1 MSLAY
6 RLQKWR
12 WDLASNLL
20 VRPFVVV
27 ALGVG
32 LGTALPACEAVVGT
46 HPLFAAVR
54 SWIGAEP
61 GSAQVLLATLA
72 GAMATVV
79 SMVYSI
85 LLVAL
90 SLASMQFST
99 RILAN
104 FVRDARSQWTLGLLV
119 GTFAYC
125 LVVLRSIRTDPPW
138 VPSLSVSVAVAL
150 ALVALG
156 ALIWFIDHIAR
167 GIQANHL
174 VDRIAEGSERAVDDL
189 HDELAVQ
196 GTPLAAADRPALDIT
211 VRARASGYVQ
221 LVDTDALAGVARE
234 GWHLALVPAV
244 GQFVARGAV
253 LARAAPAR
261 ADTAAGRREGPAL
274 PPALENRVHDAVDIG
289 PERTNQQDAAW
300 GFRQIVD
307 IALKAIS
314 PAVNDPSTACT
325 CMDHLGRLLLH
336 AEGRL
341 PAQGIVGVGTGSV
354 EVRVARLEDL
364 VDLSF
369 EQIRQYGASD
379 LAVSLRML
387 RVMGDVA
394 ERTED
399 PGVRAR
405 IGHHARLLVAK
416 TRSAHVPA
424 DCDELDRRMARVE
437 EALGG

>member
-1 MSLAY
+1 MSVSY

-27 ALGVG
+27 AVGVG
-32 LGTALPACEAVVGT
+32 LGTALPAWESIVGL
-46 HPLFAAVR
+46 HPAFSVLR
-54 SWIGAEP
+54 SWIGTEP

-99 RILAN
+99 RILAH

-138 VPSLSVSVAVAL
+138 VPSLSVSLAVVL

-156 ALIWFIDHIAR
+156 ALVWFIDHIAR

-174 VDRIAEGSERAVDDL
+174 VDRIADSTERSIDAL
-189 HDELAVQ
+189 CDELAVR
-196 GTPLAAADRPALDIT
+196 GTPLVAADRPVLGIT

-221 LVDTDALAGVARE
+221 LVDMDALVGVARE
-234 GWHLALVPAV
+234 GWHVALVPAV
-244 GQFVARGAV
+244 GQFVARGGV
-253 LARAAPAR
+253 LARGAR
-261 ADTAAGRREGPAL
+261 AEGALSAEDRAAFPAAIEG
-274 PPALENRVHDAVDIG
+274 RVHDAVDIG
-289 PERTNQQDAAW
+289 PDRTDQQDAAW
-300 GFRQIVD
+300 GFRQVVD

-325 CMDHLGRLLLH
+325 CLDHLGRLLLH

-341 PAQGIVGVGTGSV
+341 PAVGLLGVGTGSV
-354 EVRVARLEDL
+354 EVRTSGLDDL

-369 EQIRQYGASD
+369 EQIRQYGAGD

-387 RVMGDVA
+387 RVMGEVA
-394 ERTED
+394 ERTADARVCE
-399 PGVRAR
+399 R

-416 TRSAHVPA
+416 TRTSHAPA
-424 DCDELDRRMARVE
+424 DCDELERRMSQVE
-437 EALGG
+437 AACSS

>member
-27 ALGVG
+27 AMGVG
-32 LGTALPACEAVVGT
+32 LGTALPAWESIVGLHPAFAV
-46 HPLFAAVR
+46 LR
-54 SWIGAEP
+54 SWIGTEP

-104 FVRDARSQWTLGLLV
+104 ILRDARSQWTLGLLV

-138 VPSLSVSVAVAL
+138 VPSLAVSVAVLL
-150 ALVALG
+150 ALVSLG
-156 ALIWFIDHIAR
+156 ALVWFIDHISR

-174 VDRIAEGSERAVDDL
+174 VDRIAESTERSIDALRDDL
-189 HDELAVQ
+189 AVR
-196 GTPLAAADRPALDIT
+196 GTPLAATDRPVLGIT

-221 LVDTDALAGVARE
+221 LVDMEALVGVARE
-234 GWHLALVPAV
+234 GWHVALVPAV
-244 GQFVARGAV
+244 GQFVARGGV
-253 LARAAPAR
+253 LARGAR
-261 ADTAAGRREGPAL
+261 AEAVPSVEDRTAFPA
-274 PPALENRVHDAVDIG
+274 AIEVRVHDAVDIG
-289 PERTNQQDAAW
+289 PDRTDQQDAAW
-300 GFRQIVD
+300 GFRQVVD

-325 CMDHLGRLLLH
+325 CLDHLGRLLLH

-341 PAQGIVGVGTGSV
+341 PAVGLVGLGTGTV
-354 EVRVARLEDL
+354 EVRAARLDDL

-369 EQIRQYGASD
+369 EQIRQYGAGD

-387 RVMGDVA
+387 RVMREVA
-394 ERTED
+394 ERTAD
-399 PGVRAR
+399 VRVRER
-405 IGHHARLLVAK
+405 IWHHARLLVAK
-416 TRSAHVPA
+416 TRTAHAPA
-424 DCDELDRRMARVE
+424 DCDELERRMAQVE
-437 EALGG
+437 AACSP